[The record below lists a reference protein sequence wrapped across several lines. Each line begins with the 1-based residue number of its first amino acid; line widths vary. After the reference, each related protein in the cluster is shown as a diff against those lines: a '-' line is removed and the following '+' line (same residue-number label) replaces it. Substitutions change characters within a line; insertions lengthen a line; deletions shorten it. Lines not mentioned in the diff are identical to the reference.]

1 MLLCCRAK
9 VTKFEYWP
17 ATATMRDQDVLH
29 FQISERNTLAV
40 NVIEAVDYLQ
50 HAVDYLELIQLALVL
65 Q

>member
-1 MLLCCRAK
+1 
-9 VTKFEYWP
+9 
-17 ATATMRDQDVLH
+17 MRDQDVLH
-29 FQISERNTLAV
+29 FQISVRNTLAV